1 MSPHPTTTDQK
12 SSDESF
18 ELEELLELL
27 SEFDWDK
34 LLELLS
40 EFDSEDEFVLLIEPA
55 VEEFGAI

>member
-1 MSPHPTTTDQK
+1 MIPHPTTTDQK

-27 SEFDWDK
+27 SEFD
-34 LLELLS
+34 
-40 EFDSEDEFVLLIEPA
+40 SEDGGVLVVEPA